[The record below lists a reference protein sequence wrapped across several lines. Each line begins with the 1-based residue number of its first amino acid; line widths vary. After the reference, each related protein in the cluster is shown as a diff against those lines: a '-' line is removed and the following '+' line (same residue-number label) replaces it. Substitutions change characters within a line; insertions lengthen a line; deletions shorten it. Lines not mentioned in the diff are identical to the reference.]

1 MNPVVSLVVLAVVV
15 VGVALLF
22 LGIEHNDPD
31 TDSGRDFPRGR
42 PSSGG
47 G

>member
-1 MNPVVSLVVLAVVV
+1 MNPVLSLVIFGVIA
-15 VGVALLF
+15 VGVVLLC
-22 LGIEHNDPD
+22 LGRERNDPD

>member
-1 MNPVVSLVVLAVVV
+1 MNPVISLVIFAIIG
-15 VGVALLF
+15 VGVVLLF
-22 LGIEHNDPD
+22 LGFERNDPD